1 MSKLL
6 KSKFLLGV
14 TTVAVMFVGVVAV
27 SNTASAA
34 TCTVVPT
41 VRQGSTG
48 ASVACVQTIVGAVA
62 DGSFGPMTAAAVRA
76 YQASNGLT
84 ADGVVGPMT
93 ASKMNGAISGN
104 FPAGCTSSA
113 GYSSTTGMPCN
124 SGPSAGLPAGC
135 SSTAGYSA
143 LTGAKCDGGTSS
155 NPGGPLQG
163 GAGDLEAAEFISSV
177 SNEDV
182 GEDESDVKVLGLEL
196 EADNGSDLS
205 FTSIRVEFE
214 EQAAGGSDDFE
225 DYAEE
230 VTIWLG
236 STKVGSADVED
247 FDEDDGVFTETITLS
262 GAVVDAGESADLFVA
277 VSSLSNIDSDDLGA
291 ANNDWDV
298 GVSNLRYVDAQGAVV
313 TENSLDDIGAD
324 LGTDQDESKD
334 FQFVSFAS
342 AADVELIADESNS
355 DEGEDI
361 NDDHTVTV
369 DEDEETEDADVF
381 AFTLE
386 AEGDSDI
393 LVTEL
398 PIRLV
403 TNDSDLSSVVSSIAL
418 FQGDDEIASEDIDS
432 TGTSE
437 TVTFED
443 LDIEIGAGD
452 EEEFFVKVTI
462 LDQDGNYTDGTATL
476 VASISNVDSIEA
488 EDESG
493 EDLGSGELT
502 GSATGGTITLSTVE
516 ASVEVTNITESGNSS
531 DTDLSYESGTFRFY
545 VTISAQDGDVDVD
558 AASIVETLLD
568 PAGNT
573 QALSFQIINS
583 DSEATENTAGTDY
596 TVEDGDEN
604 TFIIVYTLD
613 PDAAGEYIVRLDS
626 VDGVVVDESTEGLT
640 LVAS

>member
-1 MSKLL
+1 MTIIQLL
-6 KSKFLLGV
+6 L
-14 TTVAVMFVGVVAV
+14 M
-27 SNTASAA
+27 
-34 TCTVVPT
+34 
-41 VRQGSTG
+41 
-48 ASVACVQTIVGAVA
+48 
-62 DGSFGPMTAAAVRA
+62 
-76 YQASNGLT
+76 
-84 ADGVVGPMT
+84 
-93 ASKMNGAISGN
+93 KM
-104 FPAGCTSSA
+104 
-113 GYSSTTGMPCN
+113 
-124 SGPSAGLPAGC
+124 
-135 SSTAGYSA
+135 
-143 LTGAKCDGGTSS
+143 K
-155 NPGGPLQG
+155 
-163 GAGDLEAAEFISSV
+163 
-177 SNEDV
+177 
-182 GEDESDVKVLGLEL
+182 
-196 EADNGSDLS
+196 
-205 FTSIRVEFE
+205 
-214 EQAAGGSDDFE
+214 
-225 DYAEE
+225 
-230 VTIWLG
+230 
-236 STKVGSADVED
+236 
-247 FDEDDGVFTETITLS
+247 
-262 GAVVDAGESADLFVA
+262 
-277 VSSLSNIDSDDLGA
+277 
-291 ANNDWDV
+291 
-298 GVSNLRYVDAQGAVV
+298 
-313 TENSLDDIGAD
+313 
-324 LGTDQDESKD
+324 
-334 FQFVSFAS
+334 
-342 AADVELIADESNS
+342 
-355 DEGEDI
+355 
-361 NDDHTVTV
+361 
-369 DEDEETEDADVF
+369 TEDADVF